1 MTRLDRVREIIGG
14 TGPGSRPR
22 NPYGAPPRGSIPTP
36 HPEAP
41 ETAAVL
47 GGTVEPGPDG
57 PTFTVRRTYPAS
69 ELYGRRPLGDY
80 PSPSVDAL
88 EILAAGDGETGRVDA
103 ERGVVCLDLETTGL
117 SGGAGTVGFIVGVG
131 WFEAGAFATCQ
142 YFLSRLPDE
151 RRLLRSVA
159 EGLRHAHTIVTFNG
173 KSFDAPVMETRYAF
187 HRLRSPLEGLRH
199 VDLLHPGRHL
209 WAGDESRLVS
219 LERTVLGLRRVGD
232 VPGAEIPGR
241 YVAYLRDGDARRLAS
256 VLEHNRLDL
265 VSLGVLTGMACRL
278 VRDGADAADRAS
290 QALGLGRV
298 YEKVGRHESAVTC
311 YRRAARFAP
320 TERSGSRPAGSATV
334 DLEARAQALGRLAGL
349 YRRQRRYADAADAW
363 ARLLTLPQVPDR
375 LRREASVALAVH
387 HEHRLLDPRQAQW
400 FAKHALEA
408 EPHPTRRRA
417 VQHRLTRLRR
427 KIDATTA
434 RML

>member
-14 TGPGSRPR
+14 VGPGGRLR
-22 NPYGAPPRGSIPTP
+22 NPRGAPPPVSIPISP
-36 HPEAP
+36 SP
-41 ETAAVL
+41 AAVELL
-47 GGTVEPGPDG
+47 GGTMEPGPDG
-57 PTFTVRRTYPAS
+57 PTFTVRRTYSAAD
-69 ELYGRRPLGDY
+69 LYGRRPLGQY

-88 EILAAGDGETGRVDA
+88 EILAAGDGECDRVDTP
-103 ERGVVCLDLETTGL
+103 RGVVCLDLETTGL

-151 RRLLRSVA
+151 RRLLRAVA
-159 EGLRHAHTIVTFNG
+159 MGLRHAHTIVTFNG
-173 KSFDAPVMETRYAF
+173 KTFDAPVMETRYAF
-187 HRLRSPLEGLRH
+187 HRLHSPLEGLRH

-209 WAGDESRLVS
+209 WIGDESRLVS

-241 YVAYLRDGDARRLAS
+241 YVAYLRDGDAQRLVP

-265 VSLGVLTGMACRL
+265 VSLGVLTGLACRL
-278 VRDGADAADRAS
+278 VRDGAAATDRAS

-298 YEKVGRHESAVTC
+298 YEKVGHEESAVTC
-311 YRRAARFAP
+311 YRRASRLAP
-320 TERSGSRPAGSATV
+320 AERSGMSPARSVRV
-334 DLEARAQALGRLAGL
+334 DMEARAHALGRLASV
-349 YRRQRRYADAADAW
+349 YRRQRRYSDAADAW
-363 ARLLTLPQVPDR
+363 ARLLTLPRVPDR

-387 HEHRLLDPRQAQW
+387 HEHRLRDPRQAQW
-400 FAKHALEA
+400 FATHALEA
-408 EPHPTRRRA
+408 EPHPARRRA

-434 RML
+434 RMI

>member
-14 TGPGSRPR
+14 AGPGGRSRSR
-22 NPYGAPPRGSIPTP
+22 RGTAPPASIPTP
-36 HPEAP
+36 PQEAVD
-41 ETAAVL
+41 VL
-47 GGTVEPGPDG
+47 GGTLESGPDG
-57 PTFTVRRTYPAS
+57 PTFTVRRTYPAADV
-69 ELYGRRPLGDY
+69 YGRRPLGEY
-80 PSPSVDAL
+80 PSPSIDAL
-88 EILAAGDGETGRVDA
+88 EILAAGDGEPDCVDA
-103 ERGVVCLDLETTGL
+103 QRGVVCLDLETTGL
-117 SGGAGTVGFIVGVG
+117 SGGAGTVGFIVGMG
-131 WFEAGAFATCQ
+131 WLEAGAFATCQ
-142 YFLSRLPDE
+142 YFLRRLPDE

-199 VDLLHPGRHL
+199 VDLLHPCRHL
-209 WAGDESRLVS
+209 WVGDESRLVS
-219 LERTVLGLRRVGD
+219 LERAVLGLRRVGD

-241 YVAYLRDGDARRLAS
+241 YVAYLRDGDARRLAP

-265 VSLGVLTGMACRL
+265 VSLGVLTGLACRL
-278 VRDGADAADRAS
+278 VRDGAGAADRAS

-311 YRRAARFAP
+311 YRRAACFAP
-320 TERSGSRPAGSATV
+320 TGSSGMIPVGSSTV
-334 DLEARAQALGRLAGL
+334 DAEARARALGRLASI
-349 YRRQRRYADAADAW
+349 YRRQRRYSDAADAW
-363 ARLLTLPQVPDR
+363 ARLLALPRVPGR

-387 HEHRLLDPRQAQW
+387 HEHRLRDPRQAQW

-408 EPHPTRRRA
+408 EPHPARRRA

-427 KIDATTA
+427 KIDATTEQ
-434 RML
+434 MI